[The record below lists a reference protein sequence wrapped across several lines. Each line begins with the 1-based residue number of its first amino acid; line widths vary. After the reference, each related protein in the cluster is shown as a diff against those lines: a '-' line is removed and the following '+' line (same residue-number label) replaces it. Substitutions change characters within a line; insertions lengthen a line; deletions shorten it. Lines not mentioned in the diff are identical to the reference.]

1 MPNSIAS
8 GLTRKEYIDILK
20 ECGMCTKKWTIAKL
34 NAFKQRKY
42 EVIAKR
48 KRKEKKQ

>member
-34 NAFKQRKY
+34 KAFHQRKE

-48 KRKEKKQ
+48 KKKK